1 MEGKEKKSIKLHTFF
16 TGPYMPYVTALFG
29 AYGVQ
34 GILALSTAE
43 NIRYSN
49 SIFSFFV
56 FGLGA
61 YLLNKIWAEYTEC
74 DKHKRAWASI
84 YSAMLSI
91 ALNFGAR
98 LETVENV
105 RMGSISLWLHII
117 ALTIFLSPVVVILWI
132 RSSVIWGKIKAE
144 RALSPLKLSQIW
156 AIIFFLWLPTFLAF
170 YPGAFVYDAQ
180 EEYIEVITRTFTT
193 HHPLLHVLLLGG
205 IVHGAE
211 YLGYEA
217 NTGIAFYVILQM
229 LIMSGILSY
238 TVKRLELLGVKKIYL
253 ICVMIF
259 YGLFPLFPMYAVCT
273 AKDGLF
279 MVFLLLMMTEL
290 VVYVYD
296 VEEFNPVMFTLS
308 SVLMMLMRNNGVYAF
323 IVSMLI
329 ILVCEYVRTHEKKRD
344 QKDRPKMPNNKKS
357 SAARARVY
365 KLTILTLLSIVLYI
379 GSSYIL
385 RTATQ
390 ADDNEHQE
398 ILTVPI
404 QQLARAY
411 TYSQDIFDDADIDTL
426 HKYLPE
432 DYLVTYRFRVSDV
445 LKSGFDNG
453 EYDRDPSAFRDLW
466 CKIGLRK
473 PLIYLNAWFG
483 TSYGYWYPDAINNV
497 YAGNQM
503 YTYQYSDSSYF
514 GFETEP
520 PGKRVSKFPVL
531 ERFYEKISLELFQ
544 QRLPVIS
551 MLFSPGFMWWIAVYV
566 ICMMIG
572 MGKNSLRALIPLLPA
587 VMVWLTVLLGPT
599 TLVRYVLI
607 LWFMIPLYPVLIYK
621 AGYESGNI
629 EGGVQKGS
637 DRQD

>member
-1 MEGKEKKSIKLHTFF
+1 MEGKENKSKKLHTFM
-16 TGPYMPYVTALFG
+16 TGPYMPYVTALLG

-34 GILALSTAE
+34 GILALGTAE

-61 YLLNKIWAEYTEC
+61 YLFNKIWAEYTEC
-74 DKHKRAWASI
+74 DRNIRIWAYI
-84 YSAMLSI
+84 YSGLLSV

-105 RMGSISLWLHII
+105 RIESSSLWLHII
-117 ALTIFLSPVVVILWI
+117 ALALFLSPVVAILWI
-132 RSSVIWGKIKAE
+132 RSSVICGRIKDDGTH
-144 RALSPLKLSQIW
+144 RPLKLSQIW
-156 AIIFFLWLPTFLAF
+156 AIIFFLWLPAFLAF

-180 EEYIEVITRTFTT
+180 EEYIEVISRTFTT
-193 HHPLLHVLLLGG
+193 HHPLLHVLCLGG
-205 IVHGAE
+205 MVHGAE

-217 NTGIAFYVILQM
+217 NTGIALYVILQM
-229 LIMSGILSY
+229 LIMSGLLSY

-253 ICVMIF
+253 MGVMIF
-259 YGLFPLFPMYAVCT
+259 YGSFPIFPMYAVCT

-279 MVFLLLMMTEL
+279 TVFLLLMMTEL
-290 VVYVYD
+290 VVYVCN
-296 VEEFNPVMFTLS
+296 VEEFNPVMFTLG

-323 IVSMLI
+323 IVSMFI
-329 ILVCEYVRTHEKKRD
+329 ILVCEYVRTRGKKED
-344 QKDRPKMPNNKKS
+344 LKDSPRTVSDNKG

-365 KLTILTLLSIVLYI
+365 KLMILTLLSLVLYL

-385 RTATQ
+385 KTATQ

-411 TYSQDIFDDADIDTL
+411 TYSQDIFDDTDIDTL
-426 HKYLPE
+426 HKYIPE

-453 EYDRDPSAFRDLW
+453 AYDRDPSAFRSLW
-466 CKIGLRK
+466 LKIGLRK
-473 PLIYLNAWFG
+473 PLIYLNAWLG
-483 TSYGYWYPDAINNV
+483 TSYGYWYPDALNNV

-520 PGKRVSKFPVL
+520 PGKRDSKFPIL
-531 ERFYEKISLELFQ
+531 ERFYEKLSLELFQ
-544 QRLPVIS
+544 QRMPVIS
-551 MLFSPGFMWWIAVYV
+551 MLFSPGFVWWLAAFVL
-566 ICMMIG
+566 CMLIG
-572 MGKNSLRALIPLLPA
+572 MAKRSIRLAIPILPGIA
-587 VMVWLTVLLGPT
+587 VWLTVLLGPT

-607 LWFMIPLYPVLIYK
+607 LWFMIPLYPVLIYM
-621 AGYESGNI
+621 ADNEGTESP
-629 EGGVQKGS
+629 K
-637 DRQD
+637 RM

>member
-1 MEGKEKKSIKLHTFF
+1 MEGKEITGKKLNKLLSK
-16 TGPYMPYVTALFG
+16 PYMPYVTALLG

-34 GILALSTAE
+34 GILALGTVE

-61 YLLNKIWAEYTEC
+61 YLFNKIWAEYTEC
-74 DKHKRAWASI
+74 DRNIRIWAGI
-84 YSAMLSI
+84 YSFILSV

-105 RMGSISLWLHII
+105 RIGSITLWMHII
-117 ALTIFLSPVVVILWI
+117 AFGISAAPVAAILWI
-132 RSSVIWGKIKAE
+132 RLFTVWGKL
-144 RALSPLKLSQIW
+144 RTDHTSRRLKLSQVW

-180 EEYIEVITRTFTT
+180 EEYVEVISRTFTT

-205 IVHGAE
+205 IVHSAE
-211 YLGYEA
+211 YLGYDA

-229 LIMSGILSY
+229 FIMSGILSY
-238 TVKRLELLGVKKIYL
+238 TVKRLELLGVKKTYL
-253 ICVMIF
+253 MCVMVF
-259 YGLFPLFPMYAVCT
+259 YGLFPVFPMYAVCT

-279 MVFLLLMMTEL
+279 TTFLFMMVTEL
-290 VVYVYD
+290 LVYVCNA
-296 VEEFNPVMFTLS
+296 EEFNPVVFTIA
-308 SVLMMLMRNNGVYAF
+308 SVLMMLMRGNGVYAF

-329 ILVCEYVRTHEKKRD
+329 IVVCEYMRTYEKKQDVRGE
-344 QKDRPKMPNNKKS
+344 PKKENDKKE
-357 SAARARVY
+357 SATRVRVY
-365 KLTILTLLSIVLYI
+365 KLAILTILSLVLYL

-385 RTATQ
+385 KTATG
-390 ADDNEHQE
+390 ADDSEHQE
-398 ILTVPI
+398 MLTVPI

-411 TYSQDIFDDADIDTL
+411 TYSQDIFDDTDVDIL
-426 HKYLPE
+426 HEYLPE

-445 LKSGFDNG
+445 LKSGFDNVA
-453 EYDRDPSAFRDLW
+453 YDRDPASFRALW
-466 CKIGLRK
+466 LRIGLRK

-483 TSYGYWYPDAINNV
+483 TSYGYWYPDALNNV

-520 PGKRVSKFPVL
+520 PGKRDSKFPIL
-531 ERFYEKISLELFQ
+531 ERFYEKLSLELFQ
-544 QRLPVIS
+544 QRMPVLS
-551 MLFSPGFMWWIAVYV
+551 MLFSPGFVWWLAAFVL
-566 ICMMIG
+566 CMLIG
-572 MGKNSLRALIPLLPA
+572 MAKRSIRLAIPILPGIA
-587 VMVWLTVLLGPT
+587 VWLTVLLGPT

-607 LWFMIPLYPVLIYK
+607 LWFMIPLYPVLIYM
-621 AGYESGNI
+621 AANEGAESP
-629 EGGVQKGS
+629 K
-637 DRQD
+637 RM